1 MERFTKSF
9 LCSVVV
15 SPSIPKPTQTE
26 SVVVTPA
33 PSSNAFA
40 VRTQAVAFSGGPGGG
55 PATVQ
60 PPRSDSN
67 EVSVD
72 VPSTITEVSSMN
84 EPMPCV
90 PQSLAYEIDTS
101 TCLPAY
107 ADRSI
112 DHSCQPPELPVAAF
126 QVPVVPVG
134 EQSAPW

>member
-33 PSSNAFA
+33 PSSNAFT
-40 VRTQAVAFSGGPGGG
+40 VRTQSLAFSGEPGGG

-67 EVSVD
+67 EVSV
-72 VPSTITEVSSMN
+72 EVSSMN